1 MSRLVPIAG
10 SIAGN
15 VASPLST
22 QAADAPP
29 ASAAPTAGVT
39 DATGSA
45 PDARSA
51 SVGGDDCTHPEDELA
66 DLSSGRSCLACGHIV
81 TPAPVW
87 EGKDWDDRPAPRGR
101 VVREL
106 FRAFVY
112 HYGDLV
118 VRDLN
123 DHDQDGDCRSHGG
136 CCFCSEDGCCC
147 CGSPEVL

>member
-1 MSRLVPIAG
+1 MDALHPGG
-10 SIAGN
+10 SIAGSA
-15 VASPLST
+15 ASPSPT
-22 QAADAPP
+22 QAEAGPP
-29 ASAAPTAGVT
+29 ASAASAVAST

-45 PDARSA
+45 DGA
-51 SVGGDDCTHPEDELA
+51 GCTHPAAERA
-66 DLSSGRSCLACGHIV
+66 VLSSGDSCLACGHIV

-123 DHDQDGDCRSHGG
+123 DHDKDGDCRSHGG
-136 CCFCSEDGCCC
+136 CCFCSDDGCCC
-147 CGSPEVL
+147 CGKSADEVEV